1 VRVAWAWA
9 LVSCGAGAGGPA
21 RADAGRDDAPR
32 ADVTVGVVCAAER
45 YYVGRMAGRVL
56 DLAGNPVRDA
66 LVTACGT
73 ACITGT
79 SGADGRFDFVVDH
92 CFGVNET
99 FPQGPIFWLHG
110 LGLRPDLLYAYNTED
125 RHHLAAVTLPTPL
138 YAPGLESAATVP
150 APARG
155 ATVTELTD
163 GHGFTLR
170 VPPGPI
176 AYPPTADDREALA
189 VVSIPADRWPP
200 FVDPAAPP
208 VALYALSPSETV
220 FATPT
225 ALAFP
230 NVAGLAPGTE
240 VEVLALG
247 NAASEGQP
255 PAGVFARVD
264 TGVVSADGARVV
276 ARTGLRWLSWVGYR
290 EVGRRR

>member
-1 VRVAWAWA
+1 MA
-9 LVSCGAGAGGPA
+9 LSSCGADPGEPP
-21 RADAGRDDAPR
+21 RADAGRDGGGVDGEAP
-32 ADVTVGVVCAAER
+32 VSCAAER
-45 YYVGRMAGRVL
+45 YYVGRMAGQVL

-92 CFGVNET
+92 CFGVDPT
-99 FPQGPIFWLHG
+99 FPRGPIFWLHG
-110 LGLRPDLLYAYNTED
+110 LGLRPDLLFAYNTED
-125 RHHLAAVTLPTPL
+125 RHHLATVTLPAPL
-138 YAPGLESAATVP
+138 YAPGLEGAASVS

-155 ATVTELTD
+155 TAVTELAD

-170 VPPGPI
+170 VPPGLI
-176 AYPPTADDREALA
+176 GYPPTADDREALS
-189 VVSIPADRWPP
+189 VVPIPANRWPP
-200 FVDPAAPP
+200 FVDPGAPP
-208 VALYALSPSETV
+208 VALYALSPSETT
-220 FATPT
+220 FATAA

-230 NVAGLAPGTE
+230 TVAGLAPGAE

-264 TGVVSADGARVV
+264 TGVVSADGTRVV

-290 EVGRRR
+290 GVGGR